1 MKRDYVLVLA
11 ITAGLTAAAFVA
23 RWNDGHRPD
32 VPAQFAEEQL
42 YLNGPTMKRITLAFN
57 GIAADWYW
65 MRSLQYVGR
74 KIINYEDTH
83 SGKLRL
89 SDLKSLDLR
98 LLPALLRTA
107 TTLDPKFLDAYYYG
121 AVILPDVDEN
131 EAIALLNQGIAAN
144 PEQWKLSQHLGYIYW
159 QHREYQKASEVYETG
174 GKLPDAPP
182 WMLAMSARMK
192 AEGGASQAAR
202 EMYVHL
208 YEASDDLN
216 VKGMVE
222 KQLMRLDSLDE
233 RAHESGGGAS
243 QAAREMYV
251 HLYEASDD
259 LNVKGMVEKQLM
271 RLDSLDER
279 AKIRVVLSDYAKSTG
294 HCAASWKEVAA
305 ALRAMR
311 VRLDASGAPMDPS
324 NTAYRLITGGC
335 EVDVDDNSPVPR

>member
-233 RAHESGGGAS
+233 RA
-243 QAAREMYV
+243 
-251 HLYEASDD
+251 
-259 LNVKGMVEKQLM
+259 
-271 RLDSLDER
+271 
-279 AKIRVVLSDYAKSTG
+279 KIRVVLSDYAKSTG